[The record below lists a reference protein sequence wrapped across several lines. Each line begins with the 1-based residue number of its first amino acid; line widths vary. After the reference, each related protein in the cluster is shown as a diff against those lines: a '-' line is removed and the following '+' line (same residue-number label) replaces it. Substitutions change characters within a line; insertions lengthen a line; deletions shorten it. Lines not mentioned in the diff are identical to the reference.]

1 MKHPWDLPPPRVCF
15 LIHIH
20 RALCLVKNIRWAF
33 HFLFFRISHKNA
45 DQEWKS
51 EATPHGQSFV
61 SRTVCSFIWNKDTA
75 GVHTADFEEETL
87 NCTIYK
93 KGRDQF
99 NLVQLSA
106 DKLQEDT
113 KFNCAMPSESADHPS
128 HTQKMPSGH
137 SFNYGEVNMSS
148 ISE

>member
-1 MKHPWDLPPPRVCF
+1 MASPLCPEPPVPLSGIKTQQGCTQQILKKRH
-15 LIHIH
+15 L
-20 RALCLVKNIRWAF
+20 
-33 HFLFFRISHKNA
+33 
-45 DQEWKS
+45 
-51 EATPHGQSFV
+51 
-61 SRTVCSFIWNKDTA
+61 TA
-75 GVHTADFEEETL
+75 QFT
-87 NCTIYK
+87 K

-137 SFNYGEVNMSS
+137 NFNYGEVNMSS
-148 ISE
+148 ISEKRAQRL